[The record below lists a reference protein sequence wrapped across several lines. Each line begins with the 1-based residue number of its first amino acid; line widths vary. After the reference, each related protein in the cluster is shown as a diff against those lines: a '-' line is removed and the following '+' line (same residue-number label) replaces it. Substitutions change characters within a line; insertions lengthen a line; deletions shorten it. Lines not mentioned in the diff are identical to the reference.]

1 MSTVVLDSFKLE
13 AAAQSVGINGRSAL
27 IQHLGLDYMQPV
39 TLLMVA
45 TILTRLPIHAGA
57 VFHFAESGQSAA

>member
-13 AAAQSVGINGRSAL
+13 TAAQSIGINGRNAL
-27 IQHLGLDYMQPV
+27 IDHLGMDYTRPV

-57 VFHFAESGQSAA
+57 VFHFAESGQRAA